1 MAGFTP
7 LLPLATE
14 NQKGSDNRDPAL
26 RREHMS
32 NTPLEGVTGYADGRD
47 PEEFGWV
54 FAESGCSTDCY
65 TLLYET
71 HDRETAE
78 DHGVPTSLL
87 DQYEASGCNSDDY
100 GSGLSNWL
108 QEKTS

>member
-1 MAGFTP
+1 
-7 LLPLATE
+7 
-14 NQKGSDNRDPAL
+14 
-26 RREHMS
+26 MS
-32 NTPLEGVTGYADGRD
+32 NTPLEGVTGYANGRD

-65 TLLYET
+65 TLAYET

-78 DHGVPTSLL
+78 GHGVPASLL
-87 DQYEASGCNSDDY
+87 DQYEASGVYNDDY
-100 GSGLSNWL
+100 GSGLSDWL